1 MNFQPWAPYLSII
14 EIILGIAITVLVIVQ
29 AKGSDL
35 GGFFGGGGAD
45 ISGGFRTRRGVEAT
59 LHRVTIVTAIVFFIN
74 TFFAFL
80 AWGQIV

>member
-1 MNFQPWAPYLSII
+1 MNFAPWAPYLSVI
-14 EIILGIAITVLVIVQ
+14 EIILSVTLTVLVIVQ

-35 GGFFGGGGAD
+35 GGFMGGGGTD
-45 ISGGFRTRRGVEAT
+45 IGGGFRTRRGVEAT
-59 LHRVTIVTAIVFFIN
+59 LHTVTIVTAVLFFIS